1 MRFMKPRHLLTGVS
15 VPVSA
20 LRTSAGCGT
29 GEFADLIPL
38 GEWCARVGLDLIQ
51 ILPVNDTGWNTS
63 PYSALS
69 AFALHPLYLRLSG
82 IPGAE
87 RFAPE
92 IEAFREAASSAR
104 RLSYRDTLAF
114 KLSIVERIFA
124 ATLIEVVESQAPVV
138 CVDNTNLTRAE
149 RQPLVEV
156 ARLAHR
162 EPIAHV
168 MPFEPLDVVYAR
180 KQEALRALARDPS
193 GVKVNGFPCD
203 RYEAI
208 YRRYEEVC
216 EDEGFVR
223 ILHEAI
229 PLALRRET
237 RRARRRT

>member
-1 MRFMKPRHLLTGVS
+1 MSRELV
-15 VPVSA
+15 A
-20 LRTSAGCGT
+20 L
-29 GEFADLIPL
+29 
-38 GEWCARVGLDLIQ
+38 VGL
-51 ILPVNDTGWNTS
+51 PGSGKTS
-63 PYSALS
+63 
-69 AFALHPLYLRLSG
+69 FRMRHPQWVVVSKDD
-82 IPGAE
+82 I
-87 RFAPE
+87 
-92 IEAFREAASSAR
+92 R
-104 RLSYRDTLAF
+104 RTVFHCDYDPAYEDA
-114 KLSIVERIFA
+114 VERIFA

-149 RQPLVEV
+149 RQSLVEV

-168 MPFEPLDVVYAR
+168 MPFEPLGVVYAR

-203 RYEAI
+203 CYEAI

-223 ILHEAI
+223 ILREAI

-237 RRARRRT
+237 RRARRPVSQPEDDLVPLPLFVP